1 MFLVVCIY
9 IRFSLVE
16 QSYMPGVSNFR
27 WRHGVFAVHKLSCF
41 CLYGLLLIVTILE
54 QIEHWPSC
62 TVLRS
67 AERTNEARIGNGPL
81 ALFNTIAAVKVLQ
94 YPRSNRMAVSWACWM
109 GSCEASPTHVFPT
122 SLFIAKKKKVGYL
135 GIELAITR
143 CDYENQRAR
152 NEIILSNIAS
162 WLTILIVNEGS
173 NNWGVRA
180 AMYMNIHVVHFH
192 LVYIFWNF
200 DILHLEPSFLFYLT
214 KRFKNSFC
222 FIFDITLS
230 NILKNSYITV
240 VMNWTLSK

>member
-1 MFLVVCIY
+1 MATWRVCSPQAFLLLLVWFAFDCNDFGANRALTIVY
-9 IRFSLVE
+9 STEIRGTNQWGAHRQWTSRPLQHHRRRQGTAISTIQQDGSE
-16 QSYMPGVSNFR
+16 
-27 WRHGVFAVHKLSCF
+27 L
-41 CLYGLLLIVTILE
+41 GLLDGIM
-54 QIEHWPSC
+54 WS
-62 TVLRS
+62 
-67 AERTNEARIGNGPL
+67 
-81 ALFNTIAAVKVLQ
+81 
-94 YPRSNRMAVSWACWM
+94 
-109 GSCEASPTHVFPT
+109 FPHT
-122 SLFIAKKKKVGYL
+122 CFSYISIHCKKKKVGYL

>member
-1 MFLVVCIY
+1 MDLSPSSTPSPPSRYCNIHDPTGWQWVGLAGWDHVKLPPHMFFLHLY
-9 IRFSLVE
+9 SL
-16 QSYMPGVSNFR
+16 Q
-27 WRHGVFAVHKLSCF
+27 
-41 CLYGLLLIVTILE
+41 
-54 QIEHWPSC
+54 
-62 TVLRS
+62 
-67 AERTNEARIGNGPL
+67 
-81 ALFNTIAAVKVLQ
+81 
-94 YPRSNRMAVSWACWM
+94 
-109 GSCEASPTHVFPT
+109 
-122 SLFIAKKKKVGYL
+122 KKKKVGYL